1 MYDFNAGR
9 HSCARFSLCV
19 RIALKRWQEGCEY
32 RLVNGVQ
39 APRDTGLRGLCP
51 RMSDLCRNCFASF
64 SSLKNKQTKRVL
76 RKSSSKIRMGRKKQ
90 TNKEQTKKQNTNA
103 GKWRLELQEKEQE
116 GMQGQCHQGSW
127 AIVCDSNN
135 LVKLLLAWLC
145 APEDNRPRQQEK

>member
-9 HSCARFSLCV
+9 HSCARFSLWV

-39 APRDTGLRGLCP
+39 APGDTGLRGLCL
-51 RMSDLCRNCFASF
+51 RMSDLCRNCCANF

-76 RKSSSKIRMGRKKQ
+76 RKSSSKIRIGRKKQ

-103 GKWRLELQEKEQE
+103 SK
-116 GMQGQCHQGSW
+116 
-127 AIVCDSNN
+127 
-135 LVKLLLAWLC
+135 
-145 APEDNRPRQQEK
+145 